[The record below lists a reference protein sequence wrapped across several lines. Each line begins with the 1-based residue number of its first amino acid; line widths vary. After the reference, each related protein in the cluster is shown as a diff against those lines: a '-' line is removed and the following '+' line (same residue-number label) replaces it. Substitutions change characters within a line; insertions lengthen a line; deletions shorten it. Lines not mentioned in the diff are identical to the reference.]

1 MNILLAYYRYSPHTN
16 GPSTYIDIL
25 RKSLEGKGHSVDLM
39 SHDTRWLNIQVADQQ
54 PADKHRLKNELIY
67 RLQTAYTA
75 KYSLWIY
82 WREIERYSLEQAVK
96 QFDLEKYDLIHCHD
110 FMTAR
115 ALARSKP
122 QHTPLIV
129 SLHNFK
135 YHEAK
140 ITGEYGEKSG
150 QEQQY
155 MKIEECLGAMSG
167 DVVAVPCEW
176 LKHELTQIG
185 VTPSNIRVIPYGIVK
200 APFIEKKSNLPKSRR
215 HQGKKII
222 LCPARL
228 VPVKGHRYLIEAL
241 YKLRFERDDFHC
253 LLAGEGPELET
264 LQSLSEK
271 LGIASAVSFLGK
283 RKDMPRLMK
292 ISDVIVLPSL
302 HDTFPLV
309 ILEGQFSAKPVLA
322 ASVGG
327 IKEIIDDGAD
337 GLLVPPADSEALAEK
352 LSLLLDDDRT
362 RQKLGRQAFQKAMK
376 LWDISVHMRSIENLY
391 QTFETQ
397 KRGERT
403 RKNHRKEQGLD
414 LEILDQIG
422 ERKTSEAEYTI
433 AGEIPEHLKSQ
444 LEKEEHYIHVYD
456 MSGVLLQTKA
466 VDSKGCYEFHK
477 LPRGRYVL
485 KSTIEAFGNQTVS
498 IG

>member
-1 MNILLAYYRYSPHTN
+1 DIPH
-16 GPSTYIDIL
+16 
-25 RKSLEGKGHSVDLM
+25 
-39 SHDTRWLNIQVADQQ
+39 
-54 PADKHRLKNELIY
+54 
-67 RLQTAYTA
+67 
-75 KYSLWIY
+75 
-82 WREIERYSLEQAVK
+82 
-96 QFDLEKYDLIHCHD
+96 
-110 FMTAR
+110 
-115 ALARSKP
+115 
-122 QHTPLIV
+122 
-129 SLHNFK
+129 
-135 YHEAK
+135 
-140 ITGEYGEKSG
+140 
-150 QEQQY
+150 
-155 MKIEECLGAMSG
+155 
-167 DVVAVPCEW
+167 
-176 LKHELTQIG
+176 
-185 VTPSNIRVIPYGIVK
+185 
-200 APFIEKKSNLPKSRR
+200 
-215 HQGKKII
+215 
-222 LCPARL
+222 
-228 VPVKGHRYLIEAL
+228 
-241 YKLRFERDDFHC
+241 
-253 LLAGEGPELET
+253 
-264 LQSLSEK
+264 
-271 LGIASAVSFLGK
+271 
-283 RKDMPRLMK
+283 LMK

-444 LEKEEHYIHVYD
+444 LEKEVHYIHVYD

-466 VDSKGCYEFHK
+466 VDSKGCYEFHQ